1 MAEVKV
7 AGKRKAKMGPAQGV
21 LAVVLNAIL
30 ILFSISCIFPLFW
43 MLNSALKQKREF
55 NADIIGIVKSPTL
68 DNFINI
74 LSNANYHLGQSIENN
89 DPFRILYRTVRFYRW
104 IHSGA
109 CKIQG
114 KPPAVWCIP
123 YRYADPAAFPAGTD
137 LCCI

>member
-55 NADIIGIVKSPTL
+55 YQYFEQRK
-68 DNFINI
+68 
-74 LSNANYHLGQSIENN
+74 LSSGPVDLEQRENN

-114 KPPAVWCIP
+114 KPSAVWCIP